1 MKDDGMYIDTGYR
14 NAWCDSCNGCIG
26 GARLFCLDC
35 ANKSTEVYDALDLCS
50 TPECIAARVTNRE
63 DLVGAHE
70 PNHKLVK
77 VRTVVLKRQHGRV
90 HTAARKA
97 FEHVETACMQIAEAS
112 NQPETGSNKSAFIS
126 EPIGDDSSPRHP
138 GWY

>member
-1 MKDDGMYIDTGYR
+1 MENDGFCVDTGYR

-50 TPECIAARVTNRE
+50 GPECVAARVTNRE
-63 DLVGAHE
+63 DLEGAHE

-90 HTAARKA
+90 HTAARRA
-97 FEHVETACMQIAEAS
+97 FEHVEKVCMQIAEAS
-112 NQPETGSNKSAFIS
+112 NQPETGSNNRAFIS
-126 EPIGDDSSPRHP
+126 YPIDDGSPP